1 MFSWICPKC
10 GREVPPAYSECPTCA
25 PAGKGDTA
33 TAGLSPAA
41 PPPPPVPV
49 ETPPPLPPPRAAAPS
64 VVVSPPTLSPLVV
77 PVPAAPPASSR
88 VAVPGWLL
96 SVMFGLVF
104 IVILLAVVV
113 WRQSRQ
119 AAPAPAP
126 SKAAQIESA
135 EAVPKTQANAE
146 FKDLELVGFRL
157 AEDEKQKAFVQFT
170 VVNHSGADLGE
181 IVLHVELKAITARDK
196 QTVGTFEFKT
206 SLNAYEAKD
215 LKVPLETKLR
225 VYELPDWQFL
235 RAEIAGRSGA
245 E

>member
-10 GREVPPAYSECPTCA
+10 GHEVPPSYSECPNCA
-25 PAGKGDTA
+25 
-33 TAGLSPAA
+33 PAA
-41 PPPPPVPV
+41 PPASVPESPA
-49 ETPPPLPPPRAAAPS
+49 ETAPPPLPPPPAPAPS
-64 VVVSPPTLSPLVV
+64 LVV
-77 PVPAAPPASSR
+77 PVPAAPLPASSR

-113 WRQSRQ
+113 WKQARQ
-119 AAPAPAP
+119 AAAPPAP
-126 SKAAQIESA
+126 SLAAQIESTR
-135 EAVPKTQANAE
+135 AVPTTQPNPE

-157 AEDEKQKAFVQFT
+157 TEDEKEKAFVQFT

-181 IVLHVELKAITARDK
+181 IGLKAELKAITARDK

-206 SLNAYEAKD
+206 SLNAYESKD
-215 LKVPLETKLR
+215 VKAPLETRMR

-235 RAEIAGRSGA
+235 RAEITGR
-245 E
+245 